1 MKAYYFSSKDRKLR
15 YGDNRPI
22 VVGETHTIST
32 EEKPL
37 ELCSWGLHA
46 SVKALDALKYAPGPM
61 LYIVELGGDVLEGED
76 KVCAESRTYLAE
88 LDATE
93 LLRTFA
99 CKQAL
104 INIEKIKPYCA
115 EVEYNTVINY
125 LTTGNK
131 SLRADSAAR
140 SADSAARSADSAAR
154 SAAAAA
160 RSAVAAIEATRLAEA
175 AYSALLATEAA
186 AWSARSAAYSAY
198 SAYSAAE
205 AETNKMLEDM
215 IEKALKEQ

>member
-140 SADSAARSADSAAR
+140 SADSAARSA
-154 SAAAAA
+154 AAAA